1 MFRKGLLISPR
12 HVQCR
17 TCVNFVGREDRHERR
32 ISDRSCAAGLD
43 GHPATLECESFVPLA
58 TMAGRAGARADA
70 ARRTTPGGVGP

>member
-1 MFRKGLLISPR
+1 MLRKGVLISPR

-32 ISDRSCAAGLD
+32 VADRSCAAGLD

-58 TMAGRAGARADA
+58 TMAGTLGRPV
-70 ARRTTPGGVGP
+70 RRVEAPRSSP